1 MDMSKVGF
9 IGLGLMGKPMSKR
22 ILQAGHELVVFN
34 RSRAPM
40 DELVAL
46 GARAA
51 GSPGEV
57 AEQAEFVILM
67 LPDSQDVERVVL
79 GQEGVHEGAKKD
91 TIVIDMSTISPFTE
105 IKIAEMLRQ
114 KGVYYLDAPVTGSTP
129 AAEAGTLTIMV
140 GGPREAFDKAFPILG
155 CMGKNIHYMG
165 NNGAGQFTKLC
176 NQIAVSLNLLGTCEA
191 LLLASK
197 AGLDPLKVIDVL
209 GSGAGS
215 SWQLLNLGPKIVNK
229 DFTPGFKAEHLRKDL
244 RIISEVSEQL
254 GLPLFGTAVVYQ
266 LVKSLVE
273 NGMGKC
279 GTQSLIT
286 ILEQLSRHRL
296 TGSSQ

>member
-1 MDMSKVGF
+1 VDMSRVGF

-22 ILQAGHELVVFN
+22 ILQAGHELTVFN
-34 RSRAPM
+34 RSKPPVE
-40 DELVAL
+40 ELVSL

-51 GSPGEV
+51 QSPREV
-57 AEQAEFVILM
+57 AEKSEFVILM
-67 LPDSQDVERVVL
+67 LPDSPDVEKVVL
-79 GQEGVHEGAKKD
+79 GENGVCEGAGEGS
-91 TIVIDMSTISPFTE
+91 IVIDMSTISPFTE
-105 IKIAEMLRQ
+105 IRIAEMLRQ
-114 KGVYYLDAPVTGSTP
+114 RGVYYLDAPVTGSTP

-140 GGPREAFDKAFPILG
+140 GGPREAFDRSLPILQ

-197 AGLDPLKVIDVL
+197 AGLDPLKVIEVL

-215 SWQLLNLGPKIVNK
+215 SWQLVNLGPKIVAK

-244 RIISEVSEQL
+244 RILSEISEKL
-254 GLPLFGTAVVYQ
+254 GLPLFGTTVVHQ
-266 LVKSLVE
+266 LIKSLVE

-296 TGSSQ
+296 AASTQ

>member
-51 GSPGEV
+51 GSPREV

>member
-1 MDMSKVGF
+1 VDMSRVGF

-22 ILQAGHELVVFN
+22 ILQAGHELTVFN
-34 RSRAPM
+34 RSKAPVE
-40 DELVAL
+40 ELAAL

-51 GSPGEV
+51 QSPREV
-57 AEQAEFVILM
+57 AGKSEFVILM
-67 LPDSQDVERVVL
+67 LPDSPDVEKVVL
-79 GQEGVHEGAKKD
+79 GGNGVCEGASEGS
-91 TIVIDMSTISPFTE
+91 IVIDMSTVSPFTE
-105 IKIAEMLRQ
+105 IKIAEVLRQ
-114 KGVYYLDAPVTGSTP
+114 RGVCYLDAPVTGSTP

-140 GGPREAFDKAFPILG
+140 GGPREAFDRSLPILQ

-197 AGLDPLKVIDVL
+197 AGLDPLKMIEVL

-215 SWQLLNLGPKIVNK
+215 SWQLVNLGPKIVAK

-244 RIISEVSEQL
+244 RILSEVSEQL
-254 GLPLFGTAVVYQ
+254 GLPLFGTAVVHQ

-296 TGSSQ
+296 TGSAQ

>member
-1 MDMSKVGF
+1 MDMSRVGF

-22 ILQAGHELVVFN
+22 ILQAGHELTVFN
-34 RSRAPM
+34 RSKPPVE
-40 DELVAL
+40 ELVSL
-46 GARAA
+46 GAKAA
-51 GSPGEV
+51 QSPREV
-57 AEQAEFVILM
+57 AEKSEFVILM
-67 LPDSQDVERVVL
+67 LPDSPDVEKVVL
-79 GQEGVHEGAKKD
+79 GENGVCDGAGEGS
-91 TIVIDMSTISPFTE
+91 IVIDMSTVSPFTE

-114 KGVYYLDAPVTGSTP
+114 RGVYYLDAPVTGSTP

-140 GGPREAFDKAFPILG
+140 GGPREAFDRSLPILQ

-197 AGLDPLKVIDVL
+197 AGLDPLKVIEVL

-215 SWQLLNLGPKIVNK
+215 SWQLVNLGPKIVAK

-244 RIISEVSEQL
+244 RILSEISEKL
-254 GLPLFGTAVVYQ
+254 GLPLFGTTVVHQ
-266 LVKSLVE
+266 LIKSLVE

-296 TGSSQ
+296 TASTQ

>member
-1 MDMSKVGF
+1 MSKVGF

-22 ILQAGHELVVFN
+22 ILQAGHELIVFN
-34 RSRAPM
+34 RSRAPV

-46 GARAA
+46 GASAA
-51 GSPGEV
+51 QSPGEV
-57 AEQAEFVILM
+57 AEQAEFVIIM
-67 LPDSQDVERVVL
+67 LPDSPDVEKVVL
-79 GQEGVHEGAKKD
+79 GREGVHEGAGKD
-91 TIVIDMSTISPFTE
+91 TIVIDMSTVSPFTE
-105 IKIAEMLRQ
+105 IKIAEILKQ

-140 GGPREAFDKAFPILG
+140 GGPREAFDKSLPILQ

-197 AGLDPLKVIDVL
+197 AGLDPLKVIEVL
-209 GSGAGS
+209 SSGAGS
-215 SWQLLNLGPKIVNK
+215 SWQLVNLGPKIVNK

-244 RIISEVSEQL
+244 RILSEVSEQF
-254 GLPLFGTAVVYQ
+254 GLPLFGTTVVYQ

-296 TGSSQ
+296 AGGAQ

>member
-51 GSPGEV
+51 GSPREV

-105 IKIAEMLRQ
+105 IKIAETLRQ

>member
-1 MDMSKVGF
+1 MDMSRVGF

-22 ILQAGHELVVFN
+22 ILQAGHELTVFN
-34 RSRAPM
+34 RSKPPVE
-40 DELVAL
+40 ELVSL

-51 GSPGEV
+51 QSPREV
-57 AEQAEFVILM
+57 AEKSEFVILM
-67 LPDSQDVERVVL
+67 LPDSPDVEKVVL
-79 GQEGVHEGAKKD
+79 GENGVCEGAGEGS
-91 TIVIDMSTISPFTE
+91 IVIDMSTVSPFTE

-114 KGVYYLDAPVTGSTP
+114 RGVYYLDAPVTGSTP

-140 GGPREAFDKAFPILG
+140 GGPREAFDRSLPILQ

-197 AGLDPLKVIDVL
+197 AGLDPLKVIEVL

-215 SWQLLNLGPKIVNK
+215 SWQLVNLGPKIVAK

-244 RIISEVSEQL
+244 RILSEISEKL
-254 GLPLFGTAVVYQ
+254 GLPLFGTTVVHQ
-266 LVKSLVE
+266 LIKSLVE

-296 TGSSQ
+296 AASTQ

>member
-1 MDMSKVGF
+1 VSRVGF

-22 ILQAGHELVVFN
+22 ILQNGHELLVFN
-34 RSRAPM
+34 RSRGPVE
-40 DELVAL
+40 ELVAL
-46 GARAA
+46 GAKAA
-51 GSPGEV
+51 DSPKDV
-57 AEQAEFVILM
+57 ACKSEFVILM
-67 LPDSQDVERVVL
+67 LPDSPDVEKVVL
-79 GQEGVHEGAKKD
+79 GPDGIYEGANKD
-91 TIVIDMSTISPFTE
+91 LIVINMSTISPFTE
-105 IKIAEMLRQ
+105 IKIAEVLRQ
-114 KGVYYLDAPVTGSTP
+114 KGIYYLDAPVSGSTP

-140 GGPREAFDKAFPILG
+140 GGPREAFERSLPILR

-191 LLLASK
+191 ILLASK
-197 AGLDPLKVIDVL
+197 AGLDLLKVIEVI

-215 SWQLLNLGPKIVNK
+215 SWQLLNLGPKIVAK

-244 RIISEVSEQL
+244 KIISEVSEQL
-254 GLPLFGTAVVYQ
+254 GLPLFGTTITYQ

-286 ILEQLSRHRL
+286 VLEQLSKHRVM
-296 TGSSQ
+296 SSNQ

>member
-1 MDMSKVGF
+1 MSRVGF

-22 ILQAGHELVVFN
+22 ILQAGHELTVFN
-34 RSRAPM
+34 RSRAPVE
-40 DELVAL
+40 ELAAL

-51 GSPGEV
+51 QSPREV
-57 AEQAEFVILM
+57 AEKSEFVVLM
-67 LPDSQDVERVVL
+67 LPDSPDVEKVVL
-79 GQEGVHEGAKKD
+79 GGNGVCEGAGEGS
-91 TIVIDMSTISPFTE
+91 IVIDMSTVSPFTE
-105 IKIAEMLRQ
+105 IKIAEVLRQ
-114 KGVYYLDAPVTGSTP
+114 RGVYYLDAPVTGSTP

-140 GGPREAFDKAFPILG
+140 GGPREAFDRSLPILQ

-165 NNGAGQFTKLC
+165 NNGAGQFAKLC

-197 AGLDPLKVIDVL
+197 AGLDPLKVIEVL

-215 SWQLLNLGPKIVNK
+215 SWQLVNLGPKIVAK

-244 RIISEVSEQL
+244 RILSEVSEQL
-254 GLPLFGTAVVYQ
+254 GLPLFGTAVAYQ

-296 TGSSQ
+296 TGSAQ